1 MGWDEFFSL
10 PLFPRSSCAFEA
22 AEGAGGD
29 GTATAATGGSYVCG
43 TVRPGRSGLSQ
54 CSSCGTTCAGGS
66 TLCPRCGSA
75 MTQLN

>member
-1 MGWDEFFSL
+1 MCDEFFSL
-10 PLFPRSSCAFEA
+10 PLFPRSSCAFEDVNG
-22 AEGAGGD
+22 EDG
-29 GTATAATGGSYVCG
+29 GTATAATGGSYACG
-43 TVRPGRSGLSQ
+43 PVKPVSGLSQ